1 VKITD
6 KLKNMIM
13 KTMTK
18 INKISLAI
26 LIAIGMQYFIVG
38 AFTFNTIDFS
48 NFSLL
53 NWILEIIYLT
63 FAISFS
69 LREE

>member
-1 VKITD
+1 
-6 KLKNMIM
+6 MIM

-26 LIAIGMQYFIVG
+26 LVAIGMQYFIVG

-48 NFSLL
+48 SFSFL

-63 FAISFS
+63 FAVSLS
-69 LREE
+69 LREDK

>member
-1 VKITD
+1 
-6 KLKNMIM
+6 MIM

-26 LIAIGMQYFIVG
+26 LIAIGVQYFIVG

-48 NFSLL
+48 SFSLL
-53 NWILEIIYLT
+53 NWILELIYLT
-63 FAISFS
+63 FAISLS
-69 LREE
+69 LREDK

>member
-1 VKITD
+1 
-6 KLKNMIM
+6 
-13 KTMTK
+13 MTK
-18 INKISLAI
+18 NINKISLAI